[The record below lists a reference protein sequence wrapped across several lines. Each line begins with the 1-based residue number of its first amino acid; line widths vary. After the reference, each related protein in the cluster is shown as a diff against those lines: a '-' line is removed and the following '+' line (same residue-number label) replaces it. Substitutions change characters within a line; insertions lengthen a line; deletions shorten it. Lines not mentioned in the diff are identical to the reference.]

1 MEWSILLKN
10 DIEIVVN
17 EPINWFP
24 NNLRPLLSELNAE
37 IRRVAIKSSLK

>member
-17 EPINWFP
+17 EPINGFP
-24 NNLRPLLSELNAE
+24 NNLRPLLYQSWMPKLEE
-37 IRRVAIKSSLK
+37 